1 MRALPR
7 RAMHSVAILVCAIAL
22 GACGADDGGGGG
34 ANPDEGVHEDRIDF
48 GVIADQTGPTAVT
61 QLPYLHGIETQIKKV
76 NAAGGINGRKV
87 NLLIED
93 EKYDVQTGLTAY
105 KKLVDQTPVVGING
119 LNNSSFQVAALKN
132 LERDKVPIIG
142 AYSTTKQALSPF
154 NPYFFSTE
162 CSYADQADV
171 AVPYMI
177 EETGVDAPRVA
188 VFSLDVES
196 GFEWAGLVESRV
208 KDAGGEYLGHTAIAP
223 TASEADAQVQK
234 IASQDPDFIAL
245 HGSPNTAL
253 ILLKGL
259 EKFDVDV
266 PVIGIFAT
274 GAPTV
279 YNGVS
284 EQVGSKF
291 ETVNCYTPPDID
303 EPGMPELKEDA
314 AKYGYEKDVTT
325 TDYVAGYVNG
335 QVIIEALKKAGDDL
349 SRESLVEGAEKISD
363 FDTGGLSAP
372 ITFTADN
379 HAGVQAVRPYRFNYD
394 TKKVEAV
401 GEYADYEQFLK
412 NEYLGGGGS

>member
-1 MRALPR
+1 MMRAPRR
-7 RAMHSVAILVCAIAL
+7 RAMQSLAVLFLAGAL
-22 GACGADDGGGGG
+22 AACGADEGEGGG
-34 ANPDEGVHEDRIDF
+34 AKPDEGVYEDRIDF

-76 NAAGGINGRKV
+76 NAAGGINGREV
-87 NLLIED
+87 SLLIED

-105 KKLVDQTPVVGING
+105 KKLVSQTPVVGING
-119 LNNSSFQVAALKN
+119 LNNSSLQVAALPN
-132 LERDKVPIIG
+132 LERDKVPIVG

-154 NPYFFSTE
+154 NKYFLSTE

-177 EETGVDAPRVA
+177 EKTGVQQPSVA

-196 GFEWAGLVESRV
+196 GFEWAGLVEARV
-208 KDAGGEYLGHTAIAP
+208 NDAGGEYLGHTPIAP
-223 TASEADAQVQK
+223 TATEADAQVQK
-234 IASQDPDFIAL
+234 IASQNPDFIAL

-284 EQVGSKF
+284 EQVGSQF
-291 ETVNCYTPPDID
+291 ETVNCYTPPDVE
-303 EPGMPELKEDA
+303 EPGMAELKEDA

-335 QVIIEALKKAGDDL
+335 MVIVEALEKAGDDL
-349 SRESLVEGAEKISD
+349 SRESLIEAAEQIEN
-363 FDTGGLSAP
+363 FDTGGLSEP
-372 ITFTADN
+372 ITFTSDN

-401 GEYADYEQFLK
+401 GEYSDYEQYLK
-412 NEYLGGGGS
+412 HEYLGGGT